1 MSTYKSFFIS
11 ADPSE
16 MAETVLMP
24 GDPMRAKNIAEN
36 FLEDAKLIN
45 QIRGILGYTGFY
57 KGKKVSV
64 MASGMG
70 MPSMAIYAEELFN
83 HFGVDNIIRVG
94 TAGCVRPDLKVRDIV
109 IGQASCT
116 NSNFISQYNLPG
128 TYAPIADF
136 DLLEKAVNA
145 ARNLSINY
153 NVGNLYCTDYFF
165 DYSSRL
171 AEWQK
176 MGVLA
181 VEMESAALYTVAA
194 VAGKKALCICT
205 ISDNPFTG
213 EMVTPEESEKHFN
226 NMVRI
231 ALEIA

>member
-1 MSTYKSFFIS
+1 MSYQSFFIE
-11 ADPSE
+11 AKPEDFAP
-16 MAETVLMP
+16 TVLMP
-24 GDPMRAKNIAEN
+24 GDPLRAKHIAETFFTN
-36 FLEDAKLIN
+36 AKLIN
-45 QIRGILGYTGFY
+45 KIRGILGYTGEY

-64 MASGMG
+64 LASGMG

-83 HFGVDNIIRVG
+83 HFGIENIIRVG

-128 TYAPIADF
+128 TYAPIADYN
-136 DLLEKAVNA
+136 LLEKAVNQ
-145 ARNLSINY
+145 ARKMGIEY
-153 NVGNLYCTDYFF
+153 KVGNLYCTDYFF
-165 DYSSRL
+165 DYSNRL

-181 VEMESAALYTVAA
+181 VEMESAALYTIAA
-194 VAGKKALCICT
+194 VADKQALCICT

-213 EMVTPEESEKHFN
+213 EMVTPDESEKNFN
-226 NMVRI
+226 KMI
-231 ALEIA
+231 ELALEIA